1 MTKKLMWTI
10 IVLAVAI
17 ISAVTA
23 LVIVLVSNFAY
34 TRTNVTV
41 SYVATDVECTVSAR
55 YGIMNMLIPDVNI
68 HGLGGT
74 FSYQNMYQADGTT
87 STVNITIDNVSGT
100 LSPKSNINLNKD
112 SSRVILEY
120 KFVNNSYTSPILL
133 ELTSFPDND
142 IDGQANTGLD
152 ILYNT
157 AYISESEMFLG
168 YYDDVLQTSLG
179 KVVVPAGQ
187 VKYVYIILTVED
199 LLINA
204 SFAGNIEWTMT
215 RGNNPTIAGVDAS
228 SGILTMSNIYNGC
241 TVTES
246 DLNHSTVNVRVGD
259 WYTDSS
265 LTNKVNFPLT
275 TNNTILYADYLKGN
289 IAEGNLTYNNTSR
302 SININAG
309 TSLIVN
315 APAVDSYIPVR
326 STDTTL
332 VIPDMF
338 KLSDGKVMPIIAL
351 YGVYQFNN
359 SYPGLLQS
367 NTNIKALYLG
377 NNIKVTSESY
387 AYNSVLTTVYAGCDI
402 REMYS
407 FKDLASNTITPITN
421 IYFKENTVSDWSDT
435 AMGWYN
441 GDVSEAN
448 MSNSTW
454 VANDLN
460 DNYTSQGAG
469 FYRYQH
475 KCSYNDYSNL
485 QQQGL
490 IQ

>member
-204 SFAGNIEWTMT
+204 SFA
-215 RGNNPTIAGVDAS
+215 
-228 SGILTMSNIYNGC
+228 
-241 TVTES
+241 
-246 DLNHSTVNVRVGD
+246 
-259 WYTDSS
+259 
-265 LTNKVNFPLT
+265 
-275 TNNTILYADYLKGN
+275 
-289 IAEGNLTYNNTSR
+289 
-302 SININAG
+302 
-309 TSLIVN
+309 
-315 APAVDSYIPVR
+315 
-326 STDTTL
+326 
-332 VIPDMF
+332 
-338 KLSDGKVMPIIAL
+338 
-351 YGVYQFNN
+351 
-359 SYPGLLQS
+359 
-367 NTNIKALYLG
+367 
-377 NNIKVTSESY
+377 
-387 AYNSVLTTVYAGCDI
+387 
-402 REMYS
+402 S
-407 FKDLASNTITPITN
+407 FT
-421 IYFKENTVSDWSDT
+421 
-435 AMGWYN
+435 
-441 GDVSEAN
+441 
-448 MSNSTW
+448 
-454 VANDLN
+454 
-460 DNYTSQGAG
+460 
-469 FYRYQH
+469 
-475 KCSYNDYSNL
+475 
-485 QQQGL
+485 
-490 IQ
+490 